1 MSAVESAVAPA
12 TYPRRH
18 TVTPQAPQSTAIE
31 KINQLAIEATLEL
44 FDSFALPLA
53 HASSGAI
60 PDFNVANEELVIASV
75 GYTAVGLRGSLVMAV
90 GAAEVSKWDPVLL
103 GRSGDAVLCDTLAE
117 FANMLVGRL
126 KNKLQPRRG
135 ALVLDPDELHREPPA
150 ALLSGLHAASL
161 CWLLFDGDDRAVHV
175 RVDVTPDDG
184 FKLSEASESDDA
196 APAAEGEMLFF

>member
-1 MSAVESAVAPA
+1 MSAVESVVAPA

-126 KNKLQPRRG
+126 KNKLLSRG
-135 ALVLDPDELHREPPA
+135 VVLSFSIPTSSIGSHLR
-150 ALLSGLHAASL
+150 LFGLHAASS

-184 FKLSEASESDDA
+184 FELSETSESDDA